1 MKKLTIAL
9 LLSILTAFWGSLPAL
24 AAEKKGSSTTAK
36 KATAAKSKTSTPK
49 KANTKASGKT
59 TAKAPSKTTN
69 KTAAKSKN
77 TKTAAARSGAN
88 KKQVAQA
95 RATKTP
101 KSRKVSIQ
109 PQPWN
114 DGPLA
119 FHSSSVLVLDQLTG
133 STLLEKN
140 SNAKLPIASI
150 SKLMTAMVVLDAG
163 QDLNEVIQITDDDV
177 DYLKNTRSH
186 LRVGTAMT
194 RDTALLLALMSSE
207 NRAAHALARNY
218 PGGLVNFMAAMNRK
232 AWSLG
237 LTSTR
242 FEEPTGLSS
251 NNVSSAHDLAR
262 MVGAAHQYTK
272 IREYSTTAKAEIDL
286 GTHVH
291 EFGNTNV
298 LIKNPQWQIGLS
310 KTGYISEAG
319 RCLVMQ
325 AWVAEKPVII
335 VLLDAAGKTNRLG
348 DANRIKRWMESASNT
363 QPNKA
368 TGA

>member
-9 LLSILTAFWGSLPAL
+9 LLSILTAFWGNLPVL
-24 AAEKKGSSTTAK
+24 AAEKKSTSTSKTTKASTK
-36 KATAAKSKTSTPK
+36 KATAAK
-49 KANTKASGKT
+49 ASAKT
-59 TAKAPSKTTN
+59 TAKTSSKST
-69 KTAAKSKN
+69 
-77 TKTAAARSGAN
+77 TKTAARSTVN
-88 KKQVAQA
+88 KKQVA
-95 RATKTP
+95 RASST

-114 DGPLA
+114 DGGPLA
-119 FHSSSVLVLDQLTG
+119 FHSSSVLVLDQLSG

-140 SNAKLPIASI
+140 SNTQLPIASI

-163 QDLNEVIQITDDDV
+163 LDLNEVIQVTDEDV

-218 PGGLVNFMAAMNRK
+218 PGGLKNFMAAMNRK

-237 LTSTR
+237 LTNTH

-251 NNVSSAHDLAR
+251 NNVSSAYDLAR

-272 IREYSTTAKAEIDL
+272 IREYSTTAKAEVDL

-325 AWVAEKPVII
+325 AWVADKPVII
-335 VLLDAAGKTNRLG
+335 VLLDASGKTNRLG
-348 DANRIKRWMESASNT
+348 DANRIKRWMESASNA
-363 QPNKA
+363 PVKA

>member
-9 LLSILTAFWGSLPAL
+9 LLSILTAFWGNLPVL
-24 AAEKKGSSTTAK
+24 AAEKKSTST
-36 KATAAKSKTSTPK
+36 SKT
-49 KANTKASGKT
+49 TKASAKKTAAAKTSAKT
-59 TAKAPSKTTN
+59 TSAKN
-69 KTAAKSKN
+69 KTAAKSQTK
-77 TKTAAARSGAN
+77 KTAARSTAN
-88 KKQVAQA
+88 KKQVA
-95 RATKTP
+95 RASTTRSP

-114 DGPLA
+114 DGGPLA
-119 FHSSSVLVLDQLTG
+119 FHSSSVLVLDQLSG

-140 SNAKLPIASI
+140 SNTKLPIASI

-163 QDLNEVIQITDDDV
+163 LDLNEVIQVTDEDV

-218 PGGLVNFMAAMNRK
+218 PGGLKNFMAAMNRK

-237 LTSTR
+237 LTNTH

-251 NNVSSAHDLAR
+251 NNVSSAYDLAR

-272 IREYSTTAKAEIDL
+272 IREYSTTAKAEVDL

-325 AWVAEKPVII
+325 AWVADKPVII
-335 VLLDAAGKTNRLG
+335 VLLDASGKTNRLG
-348 DANRIKRWMESASNT
+348 DANRIKRWMESASNA
-363 QPNKA
+363 PVKA

>member
-9 LLSILTAFWGSLPAL
+9 LLSILTAFWGNLPAL
-24 AAEKKGSSTTAK
+24 AAEKKSNSTTAK
-36 KATAAKSKTSTPK
+36 KTTATKGKTSPQKT
-49 KANTKASGKT
+49 ANTKASGKT
-59 TAKAPSKTTN
+59 TAKASSKTTT

-77 TKTAAARSGAN
+77 TKTTAARSSPG
-88 KKQVAQA
+88 KQPVA
-95 RATKTP
+95 RASAS

-140 SNAKLPIASI
+140 ANAKLPIASI

-272 IREYSTTAKAEIDL
+272 IREYSTTARAEIDL

-363 QPNKA
+363 QPGKA